1 MSTLRPQKPSCSCF
15 YRVIQSGDRRE
26 HREMYLLSLDL
37 FGKLVLIPF
46 NSHPFTFRL
55 LLVGKRFEDVL

>member
-1 MSTLRPQKPSCSCF
+1 
-15 YRVIQSGDRRE
+15 
-26 HREMYLLSLDL
+26 MYLLSLDL